1 MRSSKSYLVMLTV
14 IVSMAFAVRSSNN
27 MFSTTVPLLA
37 MYYFHFSDLL
47 VGLLMAVGSGATF
60 VMSAVINSRLRS
72 HSRRILF
79 LASSFTYMAVYPLF
93 YVSDYIL
100 IWPLVFVVGFIL
112 GSLMPNIVTS
122 ASLLEDRTQRER
134 LLSIYALTL
143 SLSLIAGPAI
153 ESEIL
158 LRFSLAQSFL
168 FFTALPVVAFI
179 SSFYI
184 QFPEEKNL
192 GRTPYLKI
200 LRAHGFKTA
209 TLNIM
214 TYNIPFVLILTFGGI
229 FARDQFH
236 ASYSLITLIF
246 SLFFATSFLSR
257 LLLTIYPPNRIFG
270 LMTLSVA
277 ITAAGL
283 LVLSFSP
290 NVYIFA
296 ASFLI
301 LGLPHGFT
309 YPLSIISISRGFEN
323 SLRSAANSYFFS
335 LMMVVGALMPFV
347 SGLIVNSIGYR
358 LAFISIVPVI
368 AFLYVLLRREVKQLN
383 LGEIDENAI

>member
-1 MRSSKSYLVMLTV
+1 
-14 IVSMAFAVRSSNN
+14 
-27 MFSTTVPLLA
+27 
-37 MYYFHFSDLL
+37 
-47 VGLLMAVGSGATF
+47 
-60 VMSAVINSRLRS
+60 
-72 HSRRILF
+72 
-79 LASSFTYMAVYPLF
+79 
-93 YVSDYIL
+93 
-100 IWPLVFVVGFIL
+100 
-112 GSLMPNIVTS
+112 
-122 ASLLEDRTQRER
+122 
-134 LLSIYALTL
+134 
-143 SLSLIAGPAI
+143 
-153 ESEIL
+153 
-158 LRFSLAQSFL
+158 
-168 FFTALPVVAFI
+168 
-179 SSFYI
+179 
-184 QFPEEKNL
+184 
-192 GRTPYLKI
+192 
-200 LRAHGFKTA
+200 
-209 TLNIM
+209 M

-229 FARDQFH
+229 FAREQFH

-309 YPLSIISISRGFEN
+309 YPLSIISISRGFER

-347 SGLIVNSIGYR
+347 SGLIVNSIGFR
-358 LAFISIVPVI
+358 LAFISIVPVV
-368 AFLYVLLRREVKQLN
+368 ALLYILLRREVKQLN
-383 LGEIDENAI
+383 LGEVDENVI